1 MREGALKPRPMCGRR
16 AVPDLF
22 GDGFML
28 QLFRNFFGSKLGVAV
43 TLAFLGL
50 ISLAF
55 LGGDV
60 ASGIGFGSNGGGSK
74 LASVGSSRVDPAD
87 VQTAAKRQLER
98 LREQYPTLDM
108 RTFIAEGGLDEIL
121 NGLIDLAAVREFGKS
136 HGIYIGD
143 RLIDSEIAKIP
154 SVQGPDGKFSEAA
167 YQMFLRQQGL
177 SDKQLREQIA
187 GILME
192 RQLISAAQFGIAVPT
207 GFMKPYA
214 GVVTERR
221 AGTIIMLPS
230 ASFAPANPPSD
241 ADVQAWYAS
250 HKADYI
256 LPERRTIRFV
266 AFDNSVVKSVPAP
279 TDAEIAARYN
289 ANKAQYAASETRKV
303 TQLVVPGEAA
313 AKALAAEIA
322 GGKTLEAAAA
332 TKGLSAGS
340 LGSVSKAALS
350 NQTSSAA
357 ADAVFAAA
365 KGKLIGPV
373 KAPLGW
379 LLLRVDAI
387 EGKAGKTLEQARP
400 ELASQ
405 IAAEK
410 QRAALT
416 DFSAKIEDEFDK
428 GATLADV
435 AKELGLT
442 ITTTQPL
449 VADGSVYGKPDQ
461 KAPAVLAK
469 VVPTAF
475 MMEGEG
481 KPQLAEVETGK
492 SFVVFDAG
500 TIQASAPAPLAEI
513 RAQVAT
519 DIQLAKGEIAA
530 KAAATRLQALIDK
543 GTEPGAAMQQLGAA
557 LPPVDRVDMSRQ
569 QLQAMGQNVPPP
581 LLLMF
586 SVAKGKTRLMAA
598 PRNHGWYVVTVQS
611 VTPGKIDE
619 KDDRLGQ
626 FGKTIAQAF
635 GGEYGDELRAAMS
648 AEVGV
653 KRNDAAISALRKQLG
668 GGN

>member
-1 MREGALKPRPMCGRR
+1 MRGRKAAR
-16 AVPDLF
+16 DLF

-28 QLFRNFFGSKLGVAV
+28 QIFRNFFGSKIGVAA

-74 LASVGSSRVDPAD
+74 LATVGSSRVDPAD

-121 NGLIDLAAVREFGKS
+121 DGLIDLAAVREFGKR

-167 YQMFLRQQGL
+167 YQVFLRQQGL
-177 SDKQLREQIA
+177 SDKQLRDQIA

-207 GFMKPYA
+207 GFIKPYA

-221 AGTIIMLPS
+221 TGTIITLPS
-230 ASFAPANPPSD
+230 ASFAPAAPPSD
-241 ADVQAWYAS
+241 AELQSWYAG
-250 HKADYI
+250 HKADYTR
-256 LPERRTIRFV
+256 PERRTIRYV
-266 AFDNSVVKSVPAP
+266 TFDNTVVKSVPAP

-303 TQLVVPGEAA
+303 TQLVVPTEAV

-322 GGKTLEAAAA
+322 GGKSLEAAAA
-332 TKGLSAGS
+332 TKGLSPGS

-350 NQTSSAA
+350 NQTTSAA
-357 ADAVFAAA
+357 ADAVFGAA

-379 LLLRVDAI
+379 LLLRIDAI
-387 EGKAGKTLEQARP
+387 EGKPGKTLEQARS
-400 ELASQ
+400 ELATQ
-405 IAAEK
+405 IAAQK

-416 DFSAKIEDEFDK
+416 DFSAKIEDEFDN

-442 ITTTQPL
+442 ISTTEPL
-449 VADGSVYGKPDQ
+449 LADGSVYGNPDQ

-469 VVPTAF
+469 VVQTAF

-492 SFVVFDAG
+492 SFVVFDVGA
-500 TIQASAPAPLAEI
+500 IEASAPAPLPEI

-519 DIQLAKGEIAA
+519 DIQLSKGEAAARVAAKKVEALIAKGM
-530 KAAATRLQALIDK
+530 
-543 GTEPGAAMQQLGAA
+543 EPGLAMQQLGVA
-557 LPPVDRVDMSRQ
+557 LPPVDRVEMSRQ
-569 QLQAMGQNVPPP
+569 QLQAMGQNTPPP
-581 LLLMF
+581 LLLLF
-586 SVAKGKTRLMAA
+586 SVAKGKTKLMAA
-598 PRNHGWYVVTVQS
+598 PRNHGWYVVSVQA
-611 VTPGKIDE
+611 VTPGQVDE
-619 KDDRLGQ
+619 KDERLAQ

-635 GGEYGDELRAAMS
+635 GGEYGDQLRAAMS

-653 KRNDAAISALRKQLG
+653 KRNEAAIKALRTQLG